1 MYNTNKILCKTTIL
15 IIMAGWNLYA
25 QDGKISGFITDEE
38 TGEALIGANV
48 FIAETGNGMSTDKNG
63 YYVLQNIIPGS
74 YNLIVSYIGYSTLKK
89 EITLAVNESI
99 KLNLSLGIEAVEIT
113 EVEVSA
119 EKLQRKNN
127 IQPSRVNLSPRIIKA
142 APALAEPDIFRTIQ
156 ALPGVLTSNE
166 ASTGLVIRGGNTDQ
180 NLILLDGI
188 TVYNP
193 THFGGI
199 FSNFLVDAV
208 KEAELIKGGF
218 NAEYGGRLSAVLN
231 VLSRE

>member
-15 IIMAGWNLYA
+15 IIMVGWNLYA
-25 QDGKISGFITDEE
+25 QDGKVSGFITDEE

-48 FIAETGNGMSTDKNG
+48 FMAETGNGMSTDKNG

-199 FSNFLVDAV
+199 FSNFIVDAV
-208 KEAELIKGGF
+208 KEADLI
-218 NAEYGGRLSAVLN
+218 
-231 VLSRE
+231 